1 MTIRDAI
8 VLPCLIAAFAAP
20 ALAQSERDLK
30 QFFEGKSVRVKID
43 MPATQQGIDVY
54 PDAARPMDFNQYSQ
68 RLKSFGVSIRNGD
81 SVMVTQVRVKDK
93 IIEFQLAGGG
103 YGTFGDD
110 TSTSTYTPSAPK
122 TQREKDLERRVKEET
137 DAARKKRLQR
147 ELDDLRAERSRE
159 DARNKAANESASEV
173 KKIRIADARLNG
185 GSRFNIRYQNGVPP
199 GLGADGVMRA
209 LEEYVEFAFATD
221 RRAGPVARE
230 ELPLSRPPFSGGSGV
245 RKGMLLAEVEGTLGR
260 PEKSAL
266 RNEGALK
273 VITNT
278 YSRGDQLITAEFVEG
293 VLIKYSIASR

>member
-209 LEEYVEFAFATD
+209 LEEYVDFVFASD
-221 RRAGPVARE
+221 VRPSRQNRPQPRE
-230 ELPLSRPPFSGGSGV
+230 IIPMAAPGGEI
-245 RKGMLLAEVEGTLGR
+245 RKGMTQADVERVLGK
-260 PEKSAL
+260 PSKSVARTEGSL
-266 RNEGALK
+266 RVVNA
-273 VITNT
+273 T
-278 YSRGDQLITAEFVEG
+278 YTRGDETITAEFVEG
-293 VLIKYSIASR
+293 VLTKYSITSK